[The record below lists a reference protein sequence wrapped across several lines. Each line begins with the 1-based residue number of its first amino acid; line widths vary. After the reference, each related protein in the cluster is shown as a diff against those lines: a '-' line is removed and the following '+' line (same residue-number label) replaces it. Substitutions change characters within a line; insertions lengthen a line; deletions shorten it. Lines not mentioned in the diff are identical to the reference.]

1 MWGQVLGWVREAVTQ
16 TNVHQNVDGTV
27 GAQTQSTCP
36 LHLLTH
42 HPPPT
47 SPATGL
53 QGRERLVGATEILE
67 AWKLELTRRQG
78 NAGG

>member
-16 TNVHQNVDGTV
+16 TNVPQNVDGTV
-27 GAQTQSTCP
+27 GTQTQSTSP
-36 LHLLTH
+36 LHLLTL

-47 SPATGL
+47 SPAAGL
-53 QGRERLVGATEILE
+53 QGQKRLVGATEILE
-67 AWKLELTRRQG
+67 AWKLGLTRRQG